1 MRQFNQMK
9 EAHVNIYTA
18 LKDIEGML
26 ENIEENA
33 SQIARCKLYNET
45 T

>member
-1 MRQFNQMK
+1 MK